1 MQFRKKE
8 CGELKSKWA
17 EPGHGRDDADSGGS
31 PLEPSLQLHS
41 TRGCQQSSFGLQTSA
56 LLLAG
61 MAPSRKRKLRNSTVD
76 SLNFLNGING
86 LSALS
91 RRDSTHRASTPPQ
104 SARPS
109 IFDITETPPK
119 HRRNTPPH
127 SEPFPRR
134 QLRSRKTDFTTFKV
148 KSTPNPP
155 PPGYSPFVHE
165 ETDESAESQDDST
178 SEQGLGQDYDQGHNS
193 NADEGSEEVEARWGE
208 EKHGNGSLD
217 EDPSPDDL
225 VLWTD
230 ESEHASDKPSDEDSA
245 NSEDQPTSYQRGP
258 KSDEIEVLIDNRTSV
273 DQTKGLDFDDGLFVS
288 SASENEQRDEDDA
301 NSAPE
306 EPEGWR
312 QRSDQGEEEY
322 VPEESEGEEQR
333 ARQLGAISSVPADA
347 EEHPEEAADEQGV
360 NYSPADESSS
370 HRPRPR
376 KNELQDLSRWLSQEI
391 ESSPEG
397 PLWEILR
404 DTKRSLRNVAV
415 KPIPEY
421 LKGANCEITEMRQ
434 LYYDI
439 VNNSNLTS
447 EAKKELK
454 NLREAVRTEATR
466 IFEYAAEEAP
476 EETGEG
482 AEMLNQFEAHVVGP
496 IITLATFGY
505 RAHKMLG
512 PRAYEQF
519 QGILELLL
527 WCATQIANY
536 ATTSYLRGTRA
547 RSKGLLFPLKRIMKA
562 LGMGTTSRPAS
573 RVSSR
578 VSSSTRPTLATQP
591 HGDSS
596 FYTQDDNVFT
606 QRSQG
611 PDFDIPP
618 SQRPWSSEEEKALRD
633 GALRFSG
640 RSLSST
646 SFSLLVFL
654 GTNLRAVY
662 GDPIPLVMSH
672 HGHILRRRTCRDL
685 RAKLDELRQF
695 DYAF

>member
-1 MQFRKKE
+1 
-8 CGELKSKWA
+8 
-17 EPGHGRDDADSGGS
+17 
-31 PLEPSLQLHS
+31 
-41 TRGCQQSSFGLQTSA
+41 
-56 LLLAG
+56 

-86 LSALS
+86 STALS
-91 RRDSTHRASTPPQ
+91 RRDSTQRAFTPPQ

-109 IFDITETPPK
+109 IWDITETPPK

-127 SEPFPRR
+127 SEPFPHR
-134 QLRSRKTDFTTFKV
+134 QLRSRKTDLTTSKA
-148 KSTPNPP
+148 KSTPKSQ

-178 SEQGLGQDYDQGHNS
+178 RKQGLAQGYDQDHNS
-193 NADEGSEEVEARWGE
+193 NTGDGSEEVEERWWE
-208 EKHGNGSLD
+208 EENGNGSLH
-217 EDPSPDDL
+217 EDPSPYDL

-230 ESEHASDKPSDEDSA
+230 ESEDDASDKSSDKDSA
-245 NSEDQPTSYQRGP
+245 NSEDQPTTYQQEP

-273 DQTKGLDFDDGLFVS
+273 DQTKGLELDDGLFVS
-288 SASENEQRDEDDA
+288 SASENEQTDENEA
-301 NSAPE
+301 NFAPK
-306 EPEGWR
+306 EPEGWK
-312 QRSDQGEEEY
+312 QGSDQGEEEY

-333 ARQLGAISSVPADA
+333 AQQLGTISSVPTDA
-347 EEHPEEAADEQGV
+347 EEPPREAVDEQGV
-360 NYSPADESSS
+360 NHSPVDESS
-370 HRPRPR
+370 HRSRPR
-376 KNELQDLSRWLSQEI
+376 KSELQDLSRWFSQEI

-404 DTKRSLRNVAV
+404 DTKRSLRNVAI

-421 LKGANCEITEMRQ
+421 LKGANSEITEMRQ
-434 LYYDI
+434 VYYDI

-482 AEMLNQFEAHVVGP
+482 AEMLNQLEAHVVGP

-512 PRAYEQF
+512 PPAYEQF
-519 QGILELLL
+519 QGILELLV
-527 WCATQIANY
+527 WCATQITNY

-547 RSKGLLFPLKRIMKA
+547 RSKGLLFPLKRIMNA
-562 LGMGTTSRPAS
+562 LGMVTFGTSRPAS

-578 VSSSTRPTLATQP
+578 VSSSTRPILATQP
-591 HGDSS
+591 QGDSS
-596 FYTQDDNVFT
+596 FYTQDDSVFT
-606 QRSQG
+606 QWSQG
-611 PDFDIPP
+611 PDCDIPP

-640 RSLSST
+640 WSLSST
-646 SFSLLVFL
+646 SFSLLVL
-654 GTNLRAVY
+654 TLRAVY
-662 GDPIPLVMSH
+662 GDPIPLVVSH
-672 HGHILRRRTCRDL
+672 YGHILRRWTCRDL

-695 DYAF
+695 DYDY

>member
-1 MQFRKKE
+1 
-8 CGELKSKWA
+8 
-17 EPGHGRDDADSGGS
+17 
-31 PLEPSLQLHS
+31 
-41 TRGCQQSSFGLQTSA
+41 
-56 LLLAG
+56 

-86 LSALS
+86 SSALS

-109 IFDITETPPK
+109 IWDITETPPK

-134 QLRSRKTDFTTFKV
+134 QLRSRKTDLTTSKV
-148 KSTPNPP
+148 KSTPKSQ

-165 ETDESAESQDDST
+165 ETNDSAESQDDST
-178 SEQGLGQDYDQGHNS
+178 SEQGLRQDYDQDHNS
-193 NADEGSEEVEARWGE
+193 NAGEGSAEVEARWWDE
-208 EKHGNGSLD
+208 EHGNGSLD

-230 ESEHASDKPSDEDSA
+230 ESEDASDKSSDEDSA
-245 NSEDQPTSYQRGP
+245 TSEDQPTSYQREP
-258 KSDEIEVLIDNRTSV
+258 KSDEIEVLIDNRTSGEP
-273 DQTKGLDFDDGLFVS
+273 TKGLDPDDGLFVS
-288 SASENEQRDEDDA
+288 PATENEQSDEDEA
-301 NSAPE
+301 NSSPE
-306 EPEGWR
+306 EPEGWK
-312 QRSDQGEEEY
+312 QRTDQDEEEY
-322 VPEESEGEEQR
+322 VPDESKAEEQR

-347 EEHPEEAADEQGV
+347 EEPPEEAIDEQGV
-360 NYSPADESSS
+360 NHSPADESS
-370 HRPRPR
+370 HRLRPR
-376 KNELQDLSRWLSQEI
+376 KNELQDLSRWFSQEI

-397 PLWEILR
+397 PLWQILR
-404 DTKRSLRNVAV
+404 DTKRGLRNVAI

-421 LKGANCEITEMRQ
+421 LKGANSEITEMRQ
-434 LYYDI
+434 LYYDV

-447 EAKKELK
+447 EVKKELK

-482 AEMLNQFEAHVVGP
+482 AEMLNQFEAHVVAP

-505 RAHKMLG
+505 RTHKMLG
-512 PRAYEQF
+512 PPAYDQF

-527 WCATQIANY
+527 WCATQITNY

-562 LGMGTTSRPAS
+562 LGMGAFGTSRPAG
-573 RVSSR
+573 RVTSR

-591 HGDSS
+591 QGDSS
-596 FYTQDDNVFT
+596 LYTQDDSVFT
-606 QRSQG
+606 QWSQG
-611 PDFDIPP
+611 PDYDIPP
-618 SQRPWSSEEEKALRD
+618 SQRPWSKEEEKALRD

-640 RSLSST
+640 RALSST
-646 SFSLLVFL
+646 SFPLLVL
-654 GTNLRAVY
+654 T
-662 GDPIPLVMSH
+662 
-672 HGHILRRRTCRDL
+672 
-685 RAKLDELRQF
+685 
-695 DYAF
+695 